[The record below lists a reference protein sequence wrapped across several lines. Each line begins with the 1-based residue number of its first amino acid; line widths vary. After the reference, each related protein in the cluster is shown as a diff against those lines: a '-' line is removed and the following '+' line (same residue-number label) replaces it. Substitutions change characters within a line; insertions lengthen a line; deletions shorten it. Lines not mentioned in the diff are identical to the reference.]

1 MAKKLTKIEVEN
13 KKSYFEEI
21 IVLVEGDILTKTCDI
36 YKFNLSK
43 KSKIAQLEVR
53 TDQNI
58 DDFDDVSEFDFYLLR
73 IKDSVLEKLNNKE
86 IRLLYMA
93 DGFGE
98 DATAIYN
105 LDELVDCIDDYI
117 TVVNTG
123 ESLFD
128 RANKKDLV
136 YFIPNLGSMI

>member
-1 MAKKLTKIEVEN
+1 MAKKLTKIEVED
-13 KKSYFEEI
+13 KERYLDEI
-21 IVLVEGDILTKTCDI
+21 IILIEGDILTKTCDI

-73 IKDSVLEKLNNKE
+73 IKDSVLEKLNNKK
-86 IRLLYMA
+86 IRFLYMA
-93 DGFGE
+93 DMFGD